1 MALKSSER
9 RYGVVAMTLHWLIAF
24 AIIGNFALGFYIHE
38 LTISQ
43 RIQRFNIELF
53 QVHKS
58 IGLTILALSLLR
70 LFWRMV
76 NPVPALPEGLPGWER
91 VAARASH
98 VLLYV
103 LMIGIPFSGWALVS
117 LSPPPLD
124 VPTYWFKQFE
134 VPHLPITDL
143 RGEAAKDAALVV
155 HAYLAFAMAGLF
167 VLHVMAALRHHLIL
181 KNDVLKRMI
190 PGTRVS

>member
-1 MALKSSER
+1 MALTSSER

-24 AIIGNFALGFYIHE
+24 AIIGNFSLGWYMHE
-38 LTISQ
+38 LPLSRSTID
-43 RIQRFNIELF
+43 LF
-53 QVHKS
+53 QIHKS

-70 LFWRMV
+70 LLWRLV
-76 NPVPALPEGLPGWER
+76 NPVPPLPEGLPAWER

-98 VLLYV
+98 IFLYV
-103 LMIGIPFSGWALVS
+103 LMIAIPLSGWAMVS
-117 LSPPPLD
+117 LTPPPLD
-124 VPTYWFKQFE
+124 VPTFWFKLFE
-134 VPHLPITDL
+134 VPHLPITGL
-143 RGEAAKDAALVV
+143 RSQAMKDAFEVV
-155 HAYLAFAMAGLF
+155 HAYLAFSMAGLF